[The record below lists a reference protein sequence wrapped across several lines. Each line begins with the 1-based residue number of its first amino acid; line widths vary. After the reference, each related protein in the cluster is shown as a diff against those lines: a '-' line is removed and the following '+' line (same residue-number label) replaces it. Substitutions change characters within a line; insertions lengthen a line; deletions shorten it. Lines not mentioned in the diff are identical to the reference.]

1 MVEGALWEGRA
12 RVALDHDEIAEVA
25 VELEAEYERRKR
37 IMKQRGW
44 DSWQASPED
53 PVLIVP
59 IDEGADLIAQMSDP
73 SLDKDEKIIYKKT
86 VAIFTR
92 GARAWRAV
100 GIYIYWMTQY
110 PTVKEGMPSQIGANL
125 QDRISMPL
133 SMETHSAVV
142 FGDEG
147 VADGW
152 KAHQLPRSPK
162 GRALVKVGSEA
173 TSNPVQVVYL
183 DKDQIPTLPLS
194 GIWYPSGVKY
204 ATPVTDEPEALEE
217 AATEYGEPEL
227 TMVGKPVNDE
237 VTTLITRE
245 GETVLVGSPAEE
257 LSAEDKVLEAL
268 LDSPNGV
275 LTFAELKDATG
286 ISKSTLHRLLT
297 EKMLTEKL
305 VVKDGHNQ
313 WKLA

>member
-1 MVEGALWEGRA
+1 
-12 RVALDHDEIAEVA
+12 
-25 VELEAEYERRKR
+25 
-37 IMKQRGW
+37 
-44 DSWQASPED
+44 
-53 PVLIVP
+53 
-59 IDEGADLIAQMSDP
+59 MSDP
-73 SLDKDEKIIYKKT
+73 SLDKDEKITYKKT

-162 GRALVKVGSEA
+162 GRALVKVGPGA

-183 DKDQIPTLPLS
+183 DKEQIPTLPLS

-204 ATPVTDEPEALEE
+204 ATPITNEPEVLDAS
-217 AATEYGEPEL
+217 ATQYGPADGE
-227 TMVGKPVNDE
+227 TRVAVNE
-237 VTTLITRE
+237 TETTLVTPD
-245 GETVLVGSPAEE
+245 GETVVVETPAEE
-257 LSAEDKVLEAL
+257 LSPEDKVLVAL
-268 LDSPNGV
+268 LDSPSGV
-275 LTFAELKDATG
+275 LTFAELMTATG

-297 EKMLTEKL
+297 DKMVPEKR
-305 VVKDGHNQ
+305 VVKGGHNE